1 MIAEQ
6 CVERLQEITQK
17 DPEDTGT
24 YAVMARSLFE
34 AMAESMETRDSGRF
48 LSSIDAHRDAITGCS
63 GDLPHMIAVMEE
75 LVMQRQFDAEE
86 TRFLWALFR
95 QARLKSTS
103 TAHETSE
110 TAGQKPTETLQTLK
124 KEIAERK
131 QVEKKLRESE
141 RRFRDIAEFT
151 PQVIFEMD
159 EKGTI
164 TFANKQAFEIFG
176 YDEQDLSEGIEYL
189 SLFSTEEIPILKTN
203 LRKIAEGGQSAGNE
217 YNAVRKDSSSF
228 PVIIHV
234 ARIMK
239 DGHLTGFRGMIVD
252 ITERKKAEEE
262 LKESKR
268 FLQDIA
274 DRIPG
279 VIYQF
284 YVRADG
290 EMGLSY
296 ISATSKELFGIDMET
311 PQPFE
316 TFLQGL
322 TPSCKEGFVNSI
334 KEAAAGER
342 NWQFEGDFTRPS
354 GRIISFAGTSRPAR
368 IGDTMRFNGMLLDIT
383 ARKQIEEKLKE
394 SERKFRDIAEL
405 MPQLIFEIDDKGSV
419 VFVNKQAFEF
429 FGYKE
434 SDLPPHFNC
443 FAHITPEDF
452 PGMMANLRRVADG
465 ERSPGNEYTALKKD
479 GSRFPVIIYVTR
491 IMNGDRLTGYR
502 GIIIDITERKKAE
515 EELRR
520 AHKELDDRNSFLNAL
535 LAAIPTPVFYKDK
548 EGRYLGCNQA
558 FTDQMGLASE
568 EIEGRTA
575 FDLWSAE
582 SAGILQREDRAMME
596 TGKPRVY
603 EKQITDRGGN
613 ERSVIFNKNVYRCA
627 DGTVAG
633 IVGSYMDITQQKL
646 ARQSLEES
654 EKMYRTFFDSTTDI
668 VFLKDEKLHYVL
680 ANKVLLGFFGKKEQE
695 VLGATDFTLMP

>member
-1 MIAEQ
+1 MLSLRENLAIIAGQ
-6 CVERLQEITQK
+6 CVERMQEITQR

-34 AMAESMETRDSGRF
+34 AMAESMETRDPGRF
-48 LSSIDAHRDAITGCS
+48 LSSIDAHWDAITECP
-63 GDLPHMIAVMEE
+63 GDLPHMIAAMEE
-75 LVMQRQFDAEE
+75 LVMEWKIDAED

-103 TAHETSE
+103 TGHKIPE
-110 TAGQKPTETLQTLK
+110 TAGQKLAETLQTLR
-124 KEIAERK
+124 KEIEDRRK
-131 QVEKKLRESE
+131 AEKKLRESE
-141 RRFRDIAEFT
+141 RRFRDIAEFM
-151 PQVIFEMD
+151 PQV
-159 EKGTI
+159 
-164 TFANKQAFEIFG
+164 
-176 YDEQDLSEGIEYL
+176 
-189 SLFSTEEIPILKTN
+189 
-203 LRKIAEGGQSAGNE
+203 
-217 YNAVRKDSSSF
+217 
-228 PVIIHV
+228 
-234 ARIMK
+234 
-239 DGHLTGFRGMIVD
+239 
-252 ITERKKAEEE
+252 
-262 LKESKR
+262 
-268 FLQDIA
+268 
-274 DRIPG
+274 
-279 VIYQF
+279 
-284 YVRADG
+284 
-290 EMGLSY
+290 
-296 ISATSKELFGIDMET
+296 
-311 PQPFE
+311 
-316 TFLQGL
+316 
-322 TPSCKEGFVNSI
+322 
-334 KEAAAGER
+334 
-342 NWQFEGDFTRPS
+342 
-354 GRIISFAGTSRPAR
+354 
-368 IGDTMRFNGMLLDIT
+368 
-383 ARKQIEEKLKE
+383 
-394 SERKFRDIAEL
+394 
-405 MPQLIFEIDDKGSV
+405 IFEIDDKGSV

-452 PGMMANLRRVADG
+452 PRMMANLRKVADG
-465 ERSPGNEYTALKKD
+465 VRSPGNEYTALKKD

-548 EGRYLGCNQA
+548 EGRYLGCNQT

-568 EIEGRTA
+568 EMEGRTA
-575 FDLWSAE
+575 FDLWSAQ
-582 SAGILQREDRAMME
+582 SADILQREDRAMME

-603 EKQITDRGGN
+603 EKQITDREGN

-633 IVGSYMDITQQKL
+633 IVGSYIDITQQKL

-680 ANKVLLGFFGKKEQE
+680 ANKVLLDFFGKKEQE
-695 VLGATDFTLMP
+695 VLGTTDFTLMP